1 MAFIC
6 EKICGL
12 KNFFSILYNKINII
26 LRRLMMENKVKIIV
40 GILSLGLIFGGC
52 KNENSKENPSS
63 DPTIAYSNKNS
74 NKSNE
79 EKNKKSDVDKKRSR
93 KSC

>member
-1 MAFIC
+1 M
-6 EKICGL
+6 K
-12 KNFFSILYNKINII
+12 
-26 LRRLMMENKVKIIV
+26 NKVKIMV

-79 EKNKKSDVDKKRSR
+79 EKIKNLMLTKKTKEKLLMGQ
-93 KSC
+93 